1 MKFRFSIEC
10 DSAAELAKYVGKLS
24 DSDSTVCA
32 SSVPSVDTTGLETNC
47 ADLRKRARDLA
58 ADLIE
63 GNETEVREAL
73 TRVGAPSVTVCE
85 ESRLPDLITNLEAI
99 CG

>member
-1 MKFRFSIEC
+1 MKCHLQLKF
-10 DSAAELAKYVGKLS
+10 DSVDELVATAKQLS
-24 DSDSTVCA
+24 QPPSQLADVSA
-32 SSVPSVDTTGLETNC
+32 SSVDSSAPETNC